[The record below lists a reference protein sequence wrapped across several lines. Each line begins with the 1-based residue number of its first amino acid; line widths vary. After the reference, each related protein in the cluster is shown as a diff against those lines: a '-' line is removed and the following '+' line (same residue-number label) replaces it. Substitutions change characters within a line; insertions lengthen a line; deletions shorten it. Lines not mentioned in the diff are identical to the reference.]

1 MRGISL
7 SGKDIWLS
15 FHLEWTAPIKMHLRS
30 RDVSDK
36 EDQKEDF
43 VTQGD
48 KESQNF
54 FRGNHLSFKGQNRSR
69 IHVFRNMLFLFLI
82 IIIIIAFLFA
92 KSLKGTRT
100 RSPLLIQVSMWC

>member
-43 VTQGD
+43 VTRGD

-54 FRGNHLSFKGQNRSR
+54 ICPSKDKTEAEFMSSETCCFC
-69 IHVFRNMLFLFLI
+69 FCFI
-82 IIIIIAFLFA
+82 IITCLFA

-100 RSPLLIQVSMWC
+100 RSPLLIQVSTWC

>member
-30 RDVSDK
+30 RDVSDE

-43 VTQGD
+43 VTRGD

-54 FRGNHLSFKGQNRSR
+54 FRGNHLSFKGQ
-69 IHVFRNMLFLFLI
+69 
-82 IIIIIAFLFA
+82 IIACLFA

-100 RSPLLIQVSMWC
+100 QSPLLIQVSMWC